1 MKRQSLFL
9 ICFLLLSHS
18 VIFSQMRS
26 TFRQRNPNK
35 QGQKKQETPKISIA
49 KMAQLSFFDAAEVI
63 RSLKINEAA
72 KRLAIITEIDN
83 YNNKL
88 IEIKAFNK
96 DVLSTAQSF
105 LKSKKSEFEY
115 IEDPVIMSV
124 ASVKLKKILA
134 PVTDKIRAEK
144 LLLNQSFKR
153 KFSPKEYEKWLKYQ
167 KRKTN
172 SKRKLSQNNRLKSKG
187 LRKGKGRQNF

>member
-1 MKRQSLFL
+1 MKKQSLFL
-9 ICFLLLSHS
+9 ICFLLLSHTTL
-18 VIFSQMRS
+18 FSQMRGGY
-26 TFRQRNPNK
+26 RQRRFQN
-35 QGQKKQETPKISIA
+35 QVKKPQETPKISID

-72 KRLAIITEIDN
+72 KRLIVITELDK

-96 DVLSTAQSF
+96 DVLSTAQAF

-124 ASVKLKKILA
+124 ARIKLKKILI

-167 KRKTN
+167 KSKTHT
-172 SKRKLSQNNRLKSKG
+172 KRKLSQNNRRKSKG
-187 LRKGKGRQNF
+187 SRKGIGKQNF